1 LRADDR
7 KEQQPGNFAHIVEL
21 RYDHADAVTG
31 RARKAVTSR
40 RSDDQLHRPPRVP
53 KHPTQLHKL
62 DTKTTTYEN
71 QCMLHHTDVHT
82 NPAVTHPYSLLSF
95 PAYPPVQISKAQ
107 PPQRATEEKKSGWR
121 YYTGIAVTKQ
131 APHPWNSPCVSSCGL
146 VPPRLGDYPVC

>member
-53 KHPTQLHKL
+53 KHPTKLHKL
-62 DTKTTTYEN
+62 DTKTTTHEN

-82 NPAVTHPYSLLSF
+82 NPTVTHPLQPAFIPCIPTSPDLEGPATTKSNRRKKKRLALLHRNSRYQTGPPSLEF
-95 PAYPPVQISKAQ
+95 PMRI
-107 PPQRATEEKKSGWR
+107 
-121 YYTGIAVTKQ
+121 
-131 APHPWNSPCVSSCGL
+131 
-146 VPPRLGDYPVC
+146 